1 MARRLIILMGA
12 RGAGKTT
19 VARLLSGALSASCV
33 DLDDETRRIT
43 GCATVA
49 EALRSRGEEAFRADE
64 CDALRQVLGA
74 AQTTKRALVLA
85 LGGGTP
91 MHPPSLA
98 LIQGARRQGR
108 AVAVYL
114 HAPADA
120 LRARLAATDL
130 SSRPSL
136 TGAGVLEEIEH
147 VLAARDPVYRAVAD
161 LIVETAGR
169 APADSA
175 SEIAAWIAR

>member
-19 VARLLSGALSASCV
+19 IAHLLADALGTPCI
-33 DLDDETRRIT
+33 DLDELTRHVA
-43 GCATVA
+43 GCDTVA
-49 EALRSRGEEAFRADE
+49 EALRARGEDAFRADE
-64 CDALRQVLGA
+64 CDALRQTLGHRQGA
-74 AQTTKRALVLA
+74 GRGLVIA

-120 LRARLAATDL
+120 LRARLAQTDL

-136 TGAGVLEEIEH
+136 TGQGVLEEIEQ
-147 VLAARDPVYRAVAD
+147 VLHQRDPVYRSVAD
-161 LIVETAGR
+161 RVVETAGR
-169 APADSA
+169 TPADA
-175 SEIAAWIAR
+175 AREIVAWIAR